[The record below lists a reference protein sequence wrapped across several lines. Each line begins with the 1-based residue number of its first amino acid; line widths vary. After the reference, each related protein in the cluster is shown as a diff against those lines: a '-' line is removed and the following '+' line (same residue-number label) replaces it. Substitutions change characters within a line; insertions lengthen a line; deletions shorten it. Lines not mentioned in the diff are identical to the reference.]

1 MIIEVLIAERD
12 PSNTLADHGDHR
24 VFDPIRLAIVPKT
37 SGQPLTNPRAPVY
50 LWQQYCPAV
59 RTDDSSVKSSDH
71 CAPPQLLKF
80 HLFCY
85 TLCFHKAALLPWR
98 NCLVTQLLCHK
109 VRPYSF
115 LFVRIQANTHSVVF
129 SIAVLNFFFDLFF
142 MLSANNRI
150 DRKDAHI
157 FEGTLKRLRQLTRV
171 ALPQRSGNFASK
183 NVAGGIRSICPID
196 GRGSKVQQSVIHS
209 HIITKRE
216 GCQEKP
222 QHKIYHQQ
230 RQMPP
235 LHSHSVE

>member
-1 MIIEVLIAERD
+1 MRRICFNH
-12 PSNTLADHGDHR
+12 S
-24 VFDPIRLAIVPKT
+24 IR
-37 SGQPLTNPRAPVY
+37 PLFSLDVTV
-50 LWQQYCPAV
+50 
-59 RTDDSSVKSSDH
+59 
-71 CAPPQLLKF
+71 
-80 HLFCY
+80 
-85 TLCFHKAALLPWR
+85 
-98 NCLVTQLLCHK
+98 LVTQLLCHK